1 MTETTINP
9 VTFRGDQ
16 AAAYLNLSPKTLAKM
31 RMAGTG
37 PRYAKLHDGPRA
49 GVLYRVS
56 DLDAWVEERLV
67 GGGRR

>member
-1 MTETTINP
+1 MTITP
-9 VTFRGDQ
+9 VAFRGDQ

-67 GGGRR
+67 GDGRR